1 METKDYLSGKKIL
14 FVEDDIFFADMI
26 SAKLSTMKCVLFG
39 AASGEQALATLEKE
53 RPDLIILDL
62 LLPGKMDGFSI
73 LENIKNNSNFKDTP
87 VVILSNLG
95 RAEDIEKGMR
105 LGAFR
110 YLTKALVSPSEIVEN
125 LGLAL
130 NAKKIESSEVL
141 II

>member
-1 METKDYLSGKKIL
+1 MIMDNKEWLSGKKIL

-26 SAKLSTMKCVLFG
+26 STKLSTMDCVLFNAG
-39 AASGEQALATLEKE
+39 NGEQALAILEKE

-95 RAEDIEKGMR
+95 RAEDIERGMK

-130 NAKKIESSEVL
+130 NAKKL
-141 II
+141 

>member
-1 METKDYLSGKKIL
+1 MDNKEWLSGKKIL

-26 SAKLSTMKCVLFG
+26 SAKLSTMGCVLFSAG
-39 AASGEQALATLEKE
+39 NGEQALAILEKE

-95 RAEDIEKGMR
+95 RAEDIERGMR

-130 NAKKIESSEVL
+130 NAKKL
-141 II
+141 